1 MKRKKEN
8 RKKYII
14 LVSVII
20 SMLLLWVT
28 AYSISKDRELTFVE
42 KGIKDT
48 VLTVGDILGTPVRY
62 VKNKWDILRNSEKI
76 YSQYEEIVKEHSTF
90 EQYQETI
97 KELEIENEKLKNLL
111 DLNSSLS
118 DYEKV
123 SATVI
128 NRNMNYW
135 LESFTIDKGSS
146 SGIKKNMAVVGN
158 GGLVGYISQVSNYT
172 STVKLLTNTNLSSPV
187 SVKIKM
193 SNEKNAYGLLTGYDK
208 EKQAYIIEGISDYGQ
223 IPVNA
228 KVTTTGLG
236 DKFPSGLLIGSVLD
250 IQTDSFDLAK
260 VVYIKPSTSIDD
272 LSFVSVLIREGDKEK

>member
-1 MKRKKEN
+1 MSKKEK
-8 RKKYII
+8 RKKYIL

-28 AYSISKDRELTFVE
+28 AYSISTDRELTFIE
-42 KGIKDT
+42 RGIKDT
-48 VLTVGDILGTPVRY
+48 VLTIGDVLGTPVRY
-62 VKNKWDILRNSEKI
+62 VKNKWDTLKNSEKI
-76 YSQYEEIVKEHSTF
+76 YNQYEEILKEYSTF
-90 EQYQETI
+90 DQYQETI
-97 KELEIENEKLKNLL
+97 KELESENEKLKNLL

-158 GGLVGYISQVSNYT
+158 GGLVGYVSQVSNYT

-193 SNEKNAYGLLTGYDK
+193 SNEKYAYGLLTGYDK

-236 DKFPSGLLIGSVLD
+236 DRFPSGLLIGAVLD